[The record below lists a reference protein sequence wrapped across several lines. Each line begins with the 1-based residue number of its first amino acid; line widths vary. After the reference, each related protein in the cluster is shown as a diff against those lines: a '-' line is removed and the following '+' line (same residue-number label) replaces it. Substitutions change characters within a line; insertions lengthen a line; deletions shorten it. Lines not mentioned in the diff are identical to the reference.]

1 MTLND
6 QVYARALDELRAV
19 TRPADRRAVVQRAAA
34 TLGVSEATVYRAL
47 VKRGWCS
54 GRKPRSDRGQS
65 RLSEDDLVAVA
76 KIMAKGRNKRGQANV
91 PTKEAVEIAQGQG
104 VATTT
109 SYSQVARRLRQQGL
123 SMAHMRAPEPAIS
136 RVSLHP
142 NHVWVVD
149 VSVAIQWYLR
159 DGDGRIGQY
168 SDAGARFYEGKR
180 QNLAELRQVLLRYL
194 VVDHYSGAFYVRYY
208 YSAGENSLDVV
219 DFLYRAM
226 AAKSFGAAFPF
237 RGVPRRLVAD
247 QGPAF
252 KSDLVQQLLQELDV
266 TCELHAPGNAKAS
279 GAVETRH
286 NHWQRSFEGRL
297 ALADAVSDLEDLN
310 QKAERWAAVAN
321 AERPLTRHGKPPMAL
336 WATIPA
342 ERLVE
347 APERDIFL
355 QLASNAKRE
364 GVLTNKLH
372 LRADGQT
379 WEIAGPHVHPRQ
391 RVQFR
396 LSPFTD
402 GGIRVWD
409 AEGRELAA
417 TAITFDAAGF
427 PENGRR
433 HVWDD
438 EAAQGAS
445 HAPIAAQKLSAAIAA
460 DQDQVRI
467 EAVFDDLDE
476 RIARHA
482 FLGGQ
487 QGKAWVPK
495 DGQALVETPMLG
507 SIEAR
512 ERVAAMLDRPLTSA
526 EGAWWRQRL
535 GDGCSQA
542 ELDLA
547 WSEFTG
553 AQAPAIAER
562 VGSSR
567 GA

>member
-1 MTLND
+1 MDLRD
-6 QVYARALDELRAV
+6 QVYARALDELRGAS
-19 TRPADRRAVVQRAAA
+19 RPAERRAVVQRAAA
-34 TLGVSEATVYRAL
+34 TLDVAEATVYRAL
-47 VKRGWCS
+47 KARGWSS
-54 GRKPRSDRGQS
+54 GRQPRSDRGQS
-65 RLSEDDLVAVA
+65 RVSDEDLIAVA

-104 VATTT
+104 LAEGT

-136 RVSLHP
+136 RVSQHP
-142 NHVWVVD
+142 NHVWLVD

-159 DGDGRIGQY
+159 DGDGKIGQY

-208 YSAGENSLDVV
+208 YAAGENSLDVV

-226 AAKSFGAAFPF
+226 AAKSFGSAYPF

-252 KSDLVQQLLQELDV
+252 KSGLVQHLL
-266 TCELHAPGNAKAS
+266 TELHIDPELHEKGNAKAS

-286 NHWQRSFEGRL
+286 NHWQRTFEGRL
-297 ALADAVSDLEDLN
+297 ALAPATDLEELN
-310 QKAERWAAVAN
+310 RQAERWAAVAN

-336 WATIPA
+336 WATIAP

-347 APERDIFL
+347 APDRDTFL
-355 QLASNAKRE
+355 QLATTARRE

-372 LRADGQT
+372 LRADGKT
-379 WEIAGPHVHPRQ
+379 WEIAGAHVHPRQ
-391 RVQFR
+391 RVQYR

-402 GGIRVWD
+402 AGIRVWD
-409 AEGRELAA
+409 AEGHELAA

-438 EAAQGAS
+438 EAAPGAS
-445 HAPIAAQKLSAAIAA
+445 HAPVAAQKLSAAVATDA
-460 DQDQVRI
+460 EQVRI
-467 EAVFDDLDE
+467 DTVFDDLDE

-487 QGKAWVPK
+487 QGRAWEPK
-495 DGQALVETPMLG
+495 EGQALVESPMLG

-512 ERVAAMLDRPLTSA
+512 ERVAAMLGRPLTSA
-526 EGAWWRQRL
+526 EGAWWRERL
-535 GDGCSQA
+535 GDGCNQA
-542 ELDLA
+542 ELDRA
-547 WSEFTG
+547 WDEFTG
-553 AQAPAIAER
+553 AEAPAIAER
-562 VGSSR
+562 IGSSR